1 MKHLS
6 LAAISFL
13 FSNLVYAQSSDMID
27 REIPGQHKYKIN
39 LKQMV
44 GIEKTSRGT
53 QGATSQFDAYVY
65 LPVYQKEE
73 TTYAVSAKSQ
83 HLHFGNLPVKNN
95 FVPITDLYSQQVS
108 LSTAFIDAEKNTW
121 KLSGGYG
128 SASDKPFE
136 NSQSSV
142 FDMNLSKKVQVDQL
156 HSWTYFLNF
165 SNNRGFLNNI
175 PLPGFMYSTMNE
187 TMTQGAMFGI
197 PFLTYWIRPTEKL
210 TFTVFYL
217 VPLTA
222 SVQASYNFTRFMQA
236 GLKLSTG
243 QQSFMRS
250 DRQNKKDRIIY
261 TSDRASASFKT
272 NLSQSLVVELE
283 LVKAFNRSLFD
294 GKDVTSLSSDR
305 YELPEEDQGIASL
318 NYSF

>member
-1 MKHLS
+1 MKLLSFVAILS
-6 LAAISFL
+6 LV
-13 FSNLVYAQSSDMID
+13 SNFVHAQSSELID

-44 GIEKTSRGT
+44 GIEKASRET
-53 QGATSQFDAYVY
+53 EGATSQFDAYVY
-65 LPVYQKEE
+65 LPLYQKEE

-83 HLHFGNLPVKNN
+83 HLHFGHLTAKNN

-108 LSTAFIDAEKNTW
+108 LSMAFNDQEKNTW
-121 KLSGGYG
+121 KISGGYG

-142 FDMNLSKKVQVDQL
+142 FDMNLSKKVQIDQRT
-156 HSWTYFLNF
+156 SWTYFLNF

-222 SVQASYNFTRFMQA
+222 SVQASYNFTRFIQA

-243 QQSFMRS
+243 QQSYMRS
-250 DRQNKKDRIIY
+250 DRTEKKDRIIY
-261 TSDRASASFKT
+261 ASDKASASLKA

-305 YELPEEDQGIASL
+305 FELPEEDQGIVSL

>member
-1 MKHLS
+1 MKLFGFTV
-6 LAAISFL
+6 ISFL
-13 FSNLVYAQSSDMID
+13 LSNLVYAQSSDLID

-44 GIEKTSRGT
+44 GIEKASRHT
-53 QGATSQFDAYVY
+53 EGATSQLDAFVY

-73 TTYAVSAKSQ
+73 TTYAISAKSQ
-83 HLHFGNLPVKNN
+83 HLHFGRLEAKNN

-108 LSTAFIDAEKNTW
+108 LSTAFIDQEKNTW
-121 KLSGGYG
+121 KVSGGYG
-128 SASDKPFE
+128 SASDQPFKS
-136 NSQSSV
+136 SQSSV
-142 FDMNLSKKVQVDQL
+142 FDMNLSKKVQVDQRT
-156 HSWTYFLNF
+156 SWTYFLNF

-187 TMTQGAMFGI
+187 AMTQGAMFGI

-222 SVQASYNFTRFMQA
+222 SVQASYNFTKFIQA

-243 QQSFMRS
+243 QQSYMRR
-250 DRQNKKDRIIY
+250 DRQDKKDRIIY
-261 TSDRASASFKT
+261 ASDRASASLKA
-272 NLSQSLVVELE
+272 NLSRQLVAELE
-283 LVKAFNRSLFD
+283 FVKAFNRSLFD

-305 YELPEEDQGIASL
+305 FELPEEDQGIFSL